1 MDHFYLVLI
10 FILAILA
17 VSDIIVGVGND
28 AVNFLNSG
36 FGSRAATRWVLITVA
51 SLGVL
56 IGSFFSGG
64 MLEIARTGIF
74 QPQYF
79 SFQDIILICFTVM
92 ITDIL
97 LLDLFNTFGLP
108 TSTTV
113 SLIFEMLGASVAI
126 SLVKIKQAGLNVTL
140 LGDYINTDKALF
152 IISGILFSVV
162 FAFTIGAVVQY
173 ITRIVFSFR
182 TKKSMKYFG
191 AIFGGS
197 SITALFYF
205 LLINTLPGSK
215 LFHPE
220 IISEINQHLRF
231 SLLILFLLSSV
242 LIQLLVW
249 IFRINVTKLVVLA
262 GTFALAMAFAGN
274 DLVNFIGIP
283 MVGYESYLLHQSG
296 QLTMNELAN
305 SQWDHHFLLFI
316 AGIVMVFALWFSRKA
331 RNVIQTEVNLGRQWE
346 GFERFESSVFSR
358 LIVRKAIRLSDKI
371 EVYVPVFIK
380 KWLKTRFINKE
391 EENLPPGQQPAFDT
405 LRAAVNLIVSSVLIS
420 IGTSLLLPLSTT
432 YVTFMVAMGTSLADG
447 AWSRESAVYR
457 VSGVITVIGGWFF
470 TAIMA
475 FASSFIVALFLYWS
489 GTIGIILM
497 LLLGTYLLVKSY
509 RVFKSKENIRESI
522 KDDLENE
529 IGIQLDRVFEH
540 SNSSIVNCLIMTSKN
555 YFLSMDGLIYQNLK
569 QLRQAKSENDDYKS
583 KTLLLK
589 NIVYRNIGQLGPE
602 NMEAAHFYL
611 QLLDFYRE
619 IGYNLEHVVVPS
631 LQHIENNHKPLSEN
645 QTSEFLQLNDE
656 MADYLNFLLH
666 QAKEKQYSD
675 LAETEKMKL
684 NLLEKVEIFRRAQIK
699 RIRKDEVNTRNSVL
713 FFNILNETKNLIV
726 STENIVGVQKKFCE
740 LLKNR
745 QNSNGNSENFS

>member
-10 FILAILA
+10 FVLAILA
-17 VSDIIVGVGND
+17 ISDIIVGVGND

-56 IGSFFSGG
+56 LGSFFSGG
-64 MLEIARTGIF
+64 MIEVARTGIF

-79 SFQDIILICFTVM
+79 NFHDIILICFAVM

-113 SLIFEMLGASVAI
+113 SLIFEMLGGSVAI
-126 SLVKIKQAGLNVTL
+126 SLVKIKQAGTTVTL

-162 FAFTIGAVVQY
+162 FAFTIGAVIQY

-220 IISEINQHLRF
+220 IISKINQHLGF
-231 SLLILFLLSSV
+231 SLFIFFVVNSI

-249 IFRINVTKLVVLA
+249 IFRINIAKLVVLA

-283 MVGYESYLLHQSG
+283 IVGYESYLLNQSG
-296 QLTMNELAN
+296 QLTMDGLAN
-305 SQWDHHFLLFI
+305 SQWNHHFLLFI

-358 LIVRKAIRLSDKI
+358 LIVRKAIRFSDKI
-371 EVYVPVFIK
+371 QTFVPAFIK
-380 KWLKTRFINKE
+380 KWVQTRFNNKE
-391 EENLPPGQQPAFDT
+391 EESLHSNTQPAFDT

-420 IGTSLLLPLSTT
+420 IGTSMLLPLSTT

-470 TAIMA
+470 SAIVA
-475 FASSFIVALFLYWS
+475 FASSFLVALFLFWS
-489 GTIGIILM
+489 GMAGIVIL
-497 LLLGTYLLVKSY
+497 LTLGTYLLLKSY
-509 RVFKSKENIRESI
+509 RVYRNKENVHERI
-522 KDDLENE
+522 KDDLESE
-529 IGIQLDRVFEH
+529 IGLQLDRVFEH
-540 SNSSIVNCLIMTSKN
+540 SNTSVVNSFIMTSKN
-555 YFLSMDGLIYQNLK
+555 YFLSMDGLIHQNLK
-569 QLRQAKSENDDYKS
+569 QLRQAKSENDEYKS
-583 KTLLLK
+583 KTRLLK
-589 NIVYRNIGQLGPE
+589 DSVYRNIGQLGPE

-619 IGYNLEHVVVPS
+619 IGYNLEHVVEPS
-631 LQHIENNHKPLSEN
+631 LEHVENNHKPLSEN
-645 QTSEFLQLNDE
+645 QTSEFSQLNDE

-675 LAETEKMKL
+675 LAETEKMKT
-684 NLLEKVEIFRRAQIK
+684 NLLEKVEMFRRAQIK

-713 FFNILNETKNLIV
+713 FFNILNETKNLII
-726 STENIVGVQKKFCE
+726 STENIVRVQRKFCE

-745 QNSNGNSENFS
+745 QMTNENATNF